1 MKTQQRTTLPN
12 ARSIPWGSGLTKSEL
27 KGMLVEAAMS
37 AIMSAIMSLP
47 LGVHPKVQA
56 FSKDETVVNDVMEE
70 DGKDCFF
77 IKVTL

>member
-1 MKTQQRTTLPN
+1 MPN
-12 ARSIPWGSGLTKSEL
+12 TRSAPWGSGLTKSEF
-27 KGMLVEAAMS
+27 KGMLVEAALN
-37 AIMSAIMSLP
+37 AIVSLASMRLP

-56 FSKDETVVNDVMEE
+56 FSKDEMVVNDVMEE